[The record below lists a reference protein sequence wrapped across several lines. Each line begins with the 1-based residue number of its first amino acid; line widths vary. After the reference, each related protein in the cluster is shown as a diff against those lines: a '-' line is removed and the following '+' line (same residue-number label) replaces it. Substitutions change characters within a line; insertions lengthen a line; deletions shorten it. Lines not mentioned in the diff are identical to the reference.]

1 MPQTALTAYSPN
13 EKTLASIFMEKPMPK
28 LVAFDLDYTL
38 WDLWIDTHVSPPLR
52 RPKESTLNRIVDAYG
67 TPIELYPQVASIL
80 HKLHEKQTHIAAASR
95 TSAPDLALQA
105 LAQLLVPPPSDRPRE
120 RPQRAIDFFE
130 SLEIYPGSKRIHFS
144 ELHKKTGIPYSEMV
158 FFDDEERNREV
169 ELLGVTFIL
178 VKDGLNDEV
187 FQEGLKEWRRRRGF
201 TEDDE
206 SDDEG
211 SGSQRSW

>member
-105 LAQLLVPPPSDRPRE
+105 LGQSSHGSKAERGLVPCPPHLPN
-120 RPQRAIDFFE
+120 QRLLTKVHSRAPIFHQHNFSCLLLAIDPE
-130 SLEIYPGSKRIHFS
+130 NVHKGLSTSLRVSKSIPVQKGSISVSCIRRLASRTPRWCSSMMKREI
-144 ELHKKTGIPYSEMV
+144 
-158 FFDDEERNREV
+158 ERSN
-169 ELLGVTFIL
+169 F
-178 VKDGLNDEV
+178 
-187 FQEGLKEWRRRRGF
+187 
-201 TEDDE
+201 
-206 SDDEG
+206 
-211 SGSQRSW
+211 